1 MAEFKQN
8 SQCALERLSGCQS
21 RTWAGGESRV
31 QALGQLLWTFVLLG
45 FSAEYLD
52 PRKSLPRHTFLEATP
67 PHAHTPHM
75 RNTPLSPLCEA
86 SCTLLSLG
94 LPPLALQLLSQ
105 LPPSPHLSLLTSSPL
120 LSTTQCCLL
129 ELSSPG
135 ILRSVCFAMAFP
147 GCWQGA
153 WHIVG
158 TSCLLNT
165 L

>member
-8 SQCALERLSGCQS
+8 PQCALERLSGCQS

-31 QALGQLLWTFVLLG
+31 QALGQLLRTSVLLG
-45 FSAEYLD
+45 SSAEYLD

-105 LPPSPHLSLLTSSPL
+105 LPPHPPPQPPPQLTPAQHHPVLPARAQFSRDSSV
-120 LSTTQCCLL
+120 CLL
-129 ELSSPG
+129 CHG
-135 ILRSVCFAMAFP
+135 IPRLLAR
-147 GCWQGA
+147 
-153 WHIVG
+153 
-158 TSCLLNT
+158 CLAHSRYFVFT
-165 L
+165 